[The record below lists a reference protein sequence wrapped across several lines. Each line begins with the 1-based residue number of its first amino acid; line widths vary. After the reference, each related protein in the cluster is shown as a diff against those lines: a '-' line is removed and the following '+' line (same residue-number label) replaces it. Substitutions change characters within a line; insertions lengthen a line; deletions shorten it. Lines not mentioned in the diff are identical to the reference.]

1 MKIKELIIGLLF
13 GLMATSCIQDEAL
26 NSEAAIDACTGD
38 EVQLA
43 SINAEEKTVTI
54 YISLATDLSNLK
66 LEFVLPEGASIAPAQ
81 AATGDNAPYYDF
93 SGSSTRD
100 FTVTSEDGKWK
111 TTYSIILIE
120 TELPTAFHF
129 DALKSTNNTY
139 DIFFEFQAATST
151 SAPYAL
157 EWASGN
163 PGFKLTGMAQSASAY
178 PTTFDH
184 NGFRQNCVRLE
195 TKSTGSFGSMVN
207 MPIAAG
213 NIFIGSFDVSNAL
226 SDPLKATQIGYPF
239 MKVPV
244 ALKGYFKYKP
254 GEVYKEGD
262 NVVDKTDRFDIYAIF
277 YETDEQVKF
286 LDGSNRFVSDHLV
299 KLARIPADEAVTTDS
314 WKEFYIPF
322 ETVENRSVDAQKLA
336 QGKYKLGIVFS
347 SSIEGDLFN
356 GAVGS
361 TLYIDE
367 VELIY
372 E

>member
-1 MKIKELIIGLLF
+1 MKLITGLLL
-13 GLMATSCIQDEAL
+13 GLMTASCIQDEAL

-43 SINAEEKTVTI
+43 SIDAEKKIVTV
-54 YISLATDLSNLK
+54 YIAQSTNLSNLQ
-66 LEFVLPEGASIAPAQ
+66 LEFLLPEGASIAPAQ
-81 AATGDNAPYYDF
+81 PLAGDNPPAYDF
-93 SGSSTRD
+93 SNSLIRE
-100 FTVTSEDGKWK
+100 FIVTSEDGEWK
-111 TTYSIILIE
+111 TPYSIVLLK
-120 TELPTAFHF
+120 TELPTVFHF
-129 DALKSTNNTY
+129 DALKNGQTTY
-139 DIFFEFQAATST
+139 DVLYEFQAGTST
-151 SAPYAL
+151 SNPCVL

-163 PGFKLTGMAQSASAY
+163 PGYKLTGMAQSSSAY
-178 PTTFDH
+178 PTTIDR
-184 NGFRQNCVRLE
+184 NGFKQNCARLE
-195 TKSTGSFGSMVN
+195 TKNTGSFGSMVN

-213 NIFIGSFDVSNAL
+213 NIFIGNFDVRNAL

-239 MKVPV
+239 LKVPV

-254 GEVYKEGD
+254 GEVYKEGN

-299 KLARIPADEAVTTDS
+299 KLARIPAEEAVATDS

-322 ETVENRSVDAQKLA
+322 ETVKNRSVDTQKLA